1 MRLRPIRFLQSG
13 CAEMRHGIACCPA
26 LLQEAGK
33 GEMRFGLFG
42 CKRECRSVGGDG
54 GVVLIQ
60 PRKGARQAKTGCRP
74 LGVELSR
81 ACEGANGIFQKVA
94 GL

>member
-1 MRLRPIRFLQSG
+1 
-13 CAEMRHGIACCPA
+13 MRHGIACCPA

-33 GEMRFGLFG
+33 GEMRFGLSG
-42 CKRECRSVGGDG
+42 CKRERHSVGGDG

-60 PRKGARQAKTGCRP
+60 PHGVRAGQNRCWP
-74 LGVELSR
+74 LGVELGR
-81 ACEGANGIFQKVA
+81 ACVGANGIFQKVA